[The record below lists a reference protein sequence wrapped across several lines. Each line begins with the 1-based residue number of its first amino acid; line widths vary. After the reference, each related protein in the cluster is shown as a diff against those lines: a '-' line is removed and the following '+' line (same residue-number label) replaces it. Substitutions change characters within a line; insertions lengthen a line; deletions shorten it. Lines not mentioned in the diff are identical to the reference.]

1 MLSVWS
7 AFREENDKMYD
18 IILFDLDGTLTD
30 SGEGVKKAFMYALE
44 GYGIHESFDSL
55 DKVMG
60 PPLKTSF
67 MEFYGFSEAD
77 AIAATEVYR
86 EYYSEKG
93 VFENKLY
100 DGIKDTLA
108 CLKEKGKILLVAT
121 SKPDYFA
128 HKVLD
133 MFDISKYFDGIF
145 AASMD
150 GSLSKKSDI
159 LKMALDVFGANG
171 ENSVMV
177 GDRYHDVMGAKEN
190 GINCIGAAYGYGG
203 EDELRS
209 YGACSIAYR
218 PSDLIKLI

>member
-1 MLSVWS
+1 
-7 AFREENDKMYD
+7 MYD

-44 GYGIHESFDSL
+44 RYGIHESFDAL

-67 MEFYGFSEAD
+67 MEFYGFSEND
-77 AIAATEVYR
+77 ALKAIDIYR
-86 EYYSEKG
+86 EYYSAKG
-93 VFENKLY
+93 IFENKLY
-100 DGIKDTLA
+100 DGIADTLA
-108 CLKEKGKILLVAT
+108 CLKDKGKILLVAT

-133 MFDISKYFDGIF
+133 MFDISKYFDGVF

-150 GSLSKKSDI
+150 GHISKKSDI
-159 LKMALDVFGANG
+159 VKMALDAFGADNK
-171 ENSVMV
+171 NSVMV
-177 GDRYHDVMGAKEN
+177 GDRHHDVTGAKNN

-203 EDELRS
+203 VDELIS
-209 YGACSIAYR
+209 YGACGIAYQ
-218 PSDLIKLI
+218 PSDLLNLI